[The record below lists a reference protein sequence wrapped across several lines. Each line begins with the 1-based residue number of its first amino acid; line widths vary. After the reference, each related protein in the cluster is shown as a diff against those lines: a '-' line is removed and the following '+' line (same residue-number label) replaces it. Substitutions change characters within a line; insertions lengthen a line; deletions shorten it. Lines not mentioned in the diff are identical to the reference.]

1 MYVKQNITK
10 NFNTYGIKI
19 LKQVTDI
26 SIDLATEILHLTLL
40 FYILRKI
47 DHLTLVWRM
56 VKDKLNNNLTDLGAN
71 IKN

>member
-47 DHLTLVWRM
+47 DHLTLV
-56 VKDKLNNNLTDLGAN
+56 
-71 IKN
+71 